1 MKASELV
8 KKSQPELVEELNALQ
23 KEHFLL
29 KMTKGARTLKRT
41 HLLRAVKK
49 NIARVKTVLTQ
60 QQVNAND

>member
-1 MKASELV
+1 
-8 KKSQPELVEELNALQ
+8 
-23 KEHFLL
+23 
-29 KMTKGARTLKRT
+29 MTKGARTLKRT